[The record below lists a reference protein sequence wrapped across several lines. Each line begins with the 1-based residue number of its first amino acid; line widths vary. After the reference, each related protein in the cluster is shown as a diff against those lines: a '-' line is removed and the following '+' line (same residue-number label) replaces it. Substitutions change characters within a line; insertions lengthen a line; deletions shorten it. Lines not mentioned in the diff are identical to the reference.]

1 MNYFKHLLY
10 YLVLFA
16 LSISVYGQDTVFVK
30 SLTIKDVS
38 NITTDGKNLFVRV
51 NNTLLR
57 YNTNKDN
64 FRKEFNCDL
73 KYSWLVYD
81 ESMSSHVLT
90 NTRYIPADQG
100 IDCDNFEKLLPGA
113 CNKTTS
119 IARVDDLL
127 YFAVN
132 GKVLL
137 YKIDNNYKVFHKNKS
152 IRHVYLENGNRV
164 ISTYSGIYVDSIF
177 NQFSKIPIGK
187 SNLYSNGEFLRLG
200 EHYYL
205 CQDNLL
211 EYNPLKADFKTILKT
226 ENGPRFRKII
236 EYKSHIYAMY
246 DSALGILNLDD
257 STQNRILV
265 NDSFTDI
272 IKFKDKL
279 FACSSTGK
287 IYEILS
293 ENDVNIYTY
302 NKELNDFSISNDRLF
317 ISANDG
323 IYEFDKNNKLNNY
336 IIDVEAIQSLFIED
350 KVVFTNNNGL
360 NVGKK
365 GFYKRVVHDIEFN
378 KMALNMDANYLY
390 AGSVNGLYVIKRS
403 RLNEVILPNMK
414 TNNVIRTDNS
424 TLIYVIIFASC
435 LFLVSAFFLIKKTR
449 MNKDFKREKLT
460 SNKIRDLIYEKPQIK
475 SVQHLSDFLKISSVQ
490 INRDL
495 KGENITALKLM
506 KSVKKEI
513 SKEMFENGKSV
524 EEISKRVGYSMRYV
538 KEKFLNKN

>member
-64 FRKEFNCDL
+64 FKKESNCKL

-81 ESMSSHVLT
+81 KSMGSYVIT
-90 NTRYIPADQG
+90 NTKYIPADQG
-100 IDCDNFEKLLPGA
+100 IDCGNFEKLLPGV
-113 CNKTTS
+113 CNKTATL
-119 IARVDDLL
+119 AKVDDLL

-132 GKVLL
+132 GKVLQ
-137 YKIDNNYKVFHKNKS
+137 YRIDDNYEVFHKNKS
-152 IRHVYLENGNRV
+152 IRHIYLENGNRV
-164 ISTYSGIYVDSIF
+164 ISTYSGIYVDSLF
-177 NQFSKIPIGK
+177 NEFSKIPIGR
-187 SNLYSNGEFLRLG
+187 SNFYSNGEFLKLG

-226 ENGPRFRKII
+226 ENGPRLRKLI
-236 EYKSHIYAMY
+236 EYKSYIYAMY
-246 DSALGILNLDD
+246 DSALGILSLDD
-257 STQNRILV
+257 STQNRILR

-293 ENDVNIYTY
+293 ENDINIYTS
-302 NKELNDFSISNDRLF
+302 NKEFNDFSISNDRLF
-317 ISANDG
+317 LSANDG
-323 IYEFDKNNKLNNY
+323 IYEFDKNYKLNNY

-360 NVGKK
+360 YVGKK
-365 GFYKRVVHDIEFN
+365 GFYKRVVNDIEFN

-403 RLNEVILPNMK
+403 RLNEVILLNMK

-435 LFLVSAFFLIKKTR
+435 LFLVSALFLIKKTR
-449 MNKDFKREKLT
+449 QNKDFKREKLT

-475 SVQHLSDFLKISSVQ
+475 SVQNLSDFLKISSVQ

-538 KEKFLNKN
+538 KENFLNQK